1 VAREDISR
9 TAIYFVETGKAK
21 PSIETLQLIAERTGQ
36 PVDFFLTGAGAGYFH
51 PAAKIAELERLLVTG
66 DNEGVVAVGE
76 AALGQ
81 LADAETEARIRL
93 LTSMAYLRLAQPVV
107 GRRLAVAARTHFE
120 KVGDLHMAAEC
131 LGNEAQAAYVMQDPS
146 AVKIAEGALATC
158 RSIRPVPQVLESRLL
173 RVLGHALVSF
183 RRWQEAIA
191 AYEEAIAA
199 ADVVQ
204 DLHQLSLL
212 YSGLSIAYDETGQIN
227 EAARYAQKALTI
239 HETLNDRISQA
250 GALNNLGYMLVRLGE
265 FASAR
270 RHLDHSL
277 RMFEEL
283 GVEAGK
289 SVVLMSFADL
299 EFAEGDLE
307 RASEMA
313 RGALELATRLTEAA
327 TLAEAHVLLGRIAA
341 THGRDADCDAEFAA
355 ALSAG
360 EAVGSPQMTEV
371 HEAYAEILE
380 ARGDL
385 AAANRHLKRALA
397 AFQPAAPGVLE
408 SRIAIA

>member
-1 VAREDISR
+1 
-9 TAIYFVETGKAK
+9 
-21 PSIETLQLIAERTGQ
+21 
-36 PVDFFLTGAGAGYFH
+36 
-51 PAAKIAELERLLVTG
+51 
-66 DNEGVVAVGE
+66 
-76 AALGQ
+76 
-81 LADAETEARIRL
+81 
-93 LTSMAYLRLAQPVV
+93 
-107 GRRLAVAARTHFE
+107 
-120 KVGDLHMAAEC
+120 
-131 LGNEAQAAYVMQDPS
+131 
-146 AVKIAEGALATC
+146 
-158 RSIRPVPQVLESRLL
+158 
-173 RVLGHALVSF
+173 VLGHALVSF

-397 AFQPAAPGVLE
+397 AFQPATLGVLE